1 MTNCLK
7 LHIAHG
13 ATEGCAHRPRM
24 VSVSFSRWK
33 MMCQQWHCWGNFDFI
48 VSAKACSTYAPFHP
62 CHFTGLNDSHNF
74 LTMKLFC
81 NSYIVLMHLIIL
93 INMLLFSCNIRF
105 LFIALILF
113 SGCCSEGCCA
123 PCFPFLDRTLTFEN
137 TRVALQWTFV
147 SLDNISITWAQNS
160 MCDRNETEARTESLM
175 VYQKI

>member
-7 LHIAHG
+7 SHIAHG

-113 SGCCSEGCCA
+113 SGCCSVGLLCSMFSIPGQDLDIWKHQGCIAVNLC
-123 PCFPFLDRTLTFEN
+123 
-137 TRVALQWTFV
+137 V
-147 SLDNISITWAQNS
+147 SWQHFYHLSSEFNVW
-160 MCDRNETEARTESLM
+160 
-175 VYQKI
+175 